1 MFETLQ
7 TLNPDP
13 ILGLMAAF
21 RQDAN
26 PSKVDLGVGVYKDE
40 VGHTPILACVKAADA
55 AHRAEETSK
64 TYVGPTGDPDFNHG
78 IEQLIFGTDSH
89 VFAER
94 RLRTLQAPGG
104 CGALRIAAELI
115 NRAKTAAA
123 IWVSDPTWANHV
135 PLLGDASLEIKV
147 YPYYDAA
154 HQALNADAMLAA
166 LEKIPA
172 TDLVLLHG
180 CCHNPCGVDLSP
192 QHWDQ
197 VAEIAVRRGFTPFV
211 DLAYLGLG
219 TGLDE
224 DAYGVR
230 KLASVVPELL
240 VASSCSKNFG
250 LYRERVGALSL
261 LLPNPA
267 QADLVY
273 GQVQNVARG
282 VYSMPPNYGGALVGR
297 ILREPQ
303 ARAAWALELGTM
315 RDRINDL
322 RAQLAGKFRAR
333 LHTDRFD
340 FIPRQLGMFSF
351 LGLGRDQV
359 QRLKN
364 EYSIYMVD
372 SSRIN
377 VAGVNQANIDYFC
390 DAVCAVL

>member
-1 MFETLQ
+1 M
-7 TLNPDP
+7 
-13 ILGLMAAF
+13 
-21 RQDAN
+21 
-26 PSKVDLGVGVYKDE
+26 
-40 VGHTPILACVKAADA
+40 
-55 AHRAEETSK
+55 
-64 TYVGPTGDPDFNHG
+64 
-78 IEQLIFGTDSH
+78 
-89 VFAER
+89 
-94 RLRTLQAPGG
+94 RTLQAPGG
-104 CGALRIAAELI
+104 CGALRIAGELI
-115 NRAKTAAA
+115 NRAKAGAA

-135 PLLGDASLEIKV
+135 PLLGDAGLEIKI

-154 HQALNADAMLAA
+154 HQALNADAMLTA
-166 LEKIPA
+166 LDKIPA

-192 QHWDQ
+192 KDWDQ
-197 VAEIAVRRGFTPFV
+197 VAEITVRRGFTPFV

-297 ILREPQ
+297 ILRDAQ

-322 RAQLAGKFRAR
+322 RTQLAGKFRAR
-333 LHTDRFD
+333 LHTERFD

-351 LGLGRDQV
+351 LGLGREQV